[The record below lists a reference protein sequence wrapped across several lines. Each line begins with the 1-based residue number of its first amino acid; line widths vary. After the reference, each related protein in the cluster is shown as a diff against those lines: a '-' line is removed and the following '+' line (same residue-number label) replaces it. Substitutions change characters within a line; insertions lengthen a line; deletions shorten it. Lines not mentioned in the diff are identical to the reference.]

1 MSDLFSEA
9 LKDSQK
15 LREIAEQDA
24 KNAIVEAIT
33 PYIREMIAKEVAN
46 PTDFFFEQDE
56 EPETLEQPV
65 ADVQGMGGATPTVQ
79 PATTVDPTTA
89 NNLGPD
95 LGNTATAPL
104 TPEGEKV
111 VNATMPDEDGKI
123 TVDFQDLFIDDGKL
137 TLAKDQLSKLAPV
150 QAKGEEM
157 ALEPT
162 VEPGMAPTAAQ
173 PAVAA
178 PETAAPDASLQL
190 PTESLSYKEYGIAFS
205 NIAERI
211 DRAFFAGKI
220 TDVGRE
226 TLKQR
231 IFDLLE
237 AVDLMKEKGLITA
250 KQARL
255 QENKLEFLFIKLKE
269 AGLRNSYS
277 MKNNE
282 DKDTTMKSL
291 KEFAA
296 KLFEEEQ
303 NLAQDSASTGE
314 TGNKVDDAASKHAA
328 DVSGVD
334 PKLGGRKDI
343 EVAGKS
349 LTEGDALPGSDD
361 PDEEPWEK
369 GEPVVAEEDQA
380 GSMNEASGP
389 DAKPGAHKE
398 VSPAAMGFGD
408 TDEEPETA
416 GLAAESVEYEIDS
429 DELAEAIRD
438 IRKEGIRDKMR
449 KLAEA
454 SDGKDAESWE
464 DAEPE
469 GGKDESQKNLKEG
482 TMDETCME
490 DVDGM
495 PAADDEDEGLVD
507 DGGVA
512 DLVLSIDLPPEVE
525 EELAQLGL
533 TDDDLDVDVELNV
546 GDLDGMDDDAEVEIV
561 DDDEDM
567 NGPGSEEQDML
578 MADEM
583 AEGMMEG
590 KKNHM
595 DRKHKL
601 LEKKLLR
608 AAKLL
613 EEKNKELTEL
623 KKQLVETNLFT
634 AKAVYY
640 SKFLQRALTEK
651 ALTKKALQQIVEHLD
666 KGKTVAETKAIYKKI
681 ETKLNEHVTAS
692 RKLDGSS
699 SKVTKPGSANLTEG
713 VAPQAGHEI
722 LDGQT
727 SDRWKQLAGIRRAE
741 NKSS

>member
-56 EPETLEQPV
+56 EPEQPV

-79 PATTVDPTTA
+79 PATTVDTTTA
-89 NNLGPD
+89 DNLGTGLD
-95 LGNTATAPL
+95 NAATAPL

-111 VNATMPDEDGKI
+111 INASMPDEEGKI
-123 TVDFQDLFIDDGKL
+123 TVDFKDLFIDDGSL
-137 TLAKDQLSKLAPV
+137 TLGKEHLAKLAPV
-150 QAKGEEM
+150 QAKGEEIPPV
-157 ALEPT
+157 AAP
-162 VEPGMAPTAAQ
+162 VAAPTASQ
-173 PAVAA
+173 PAVA
-178 PETAAPDASLQL
+178 PETVSPEASLEL
-190 PTESLSYKEYGIAFS
+190 PTESLSYKDYGVAFG
-205 NIAERI
+205 NIAERV
-211 DRAFFAGKI
+211 DRAFFTGKI

-237 AVDLMKEKGLITA
+237 AVDLMKEKGLISA

-282 DKDTTMKSL
+282 DKDNTMKSL

-303 NLAQDSASTGE
+303 NLAQDSASVGE
-314 TGNKVDDAASKHAA
+314 TGLKVDDEASKHAA
-328 DVSGVD
+328 NVSGID
-334 PKLGGRKDI
+334 PKLGSRKDVG
-343 EVAGKS
+343 VAGKS
-349 LTEGDALPGSDD
+349 LAESDALPGSDD
-361 PDEEPWEK
+361 PDEEPWER
-369 GEPVVAEEDQA
+369 GEPAVTEENQDKA
-380 GSMNEASGP
+380 ATRSMKEASGP

-416 GLAAESVEYEIDS
+416 GLAAEAVEYEIDAN
-429 DELAEAIRD
+429 ELAEAIRD
-438 IRKEGIRDKMR
+438 IRKESIRNKMR
-449 KLAEA
+449 KLSEA
-454 SDGKDAESWE
+454 SDGKDSESWE

-469 GGKDESQKNLKEG
+469 GGKDESHKNLKEG
-482 TMDETCME
+482 SLDEYME
-490 DVDGM
+490 DAMGESMVEDSHELDADMAGDDAGM
-495 PAADDEDEGLVD
+495 
-507 DGGVA
+507 A
-512 DLVLSIDLPPEVE
+512 DLVLSIDLPPEIE

-533 TDDDLDVDVELNV
+533 SDEDVDVDVQVNV
-546 GDLDGMDDDAEVEIV
+546 GDLEDMDDDAEVEIV
-561 DDDEDM
+561 DDEEEDM
-567 NGPGSEEQDML
+567 AGPGSEEQDML

-583 AEGMMEG
+583 AESMMEG

-601 LEKKLLR
+601 LEAKLLR
-608 AAKLL
+608 AEKLL
-613 EEKNKELTEL
+613 KEKNKEVTEL
-623 KKQLVETNLFT
+623 KKQLAETNLFT

-666 KGKTVAETKAIYKKI
+666 KGKSVAETKAIYKKI
-681 ETKLNEHVTAS
+681 ESKLNEHITAS

-713 VAPQAGHEI
+713 VAPQAGHNN

-727 SDRWKQLAGIRRAE
+727 SDRWKQLAGISRKE
-741 NKSS
+741 K

>member
-56 EPETLEQPV
+56 DPEQPEQPGLD
-65 ADVQGMGGATPTVQ
+65 AQAMGGVAPTVQ
-79 PATTVDPTTA
+79 PPTTVDPTTA
-89 NNLGPD
+89 DNLGAG
-95 LGNTATAPL
+95 LGDTATAPL

-111 VNATMPDEDGKI
+111 INASMPDEEGKI
-123 TVDFQDLFIDDGKL
+123 TVDFKDLFIDDGSL
-137 TLAKDQLSKLAPV
+137 TLGKDQLAKIAPV
-150 QAKGEEM
+150 QAKGEEVPP
-157 ALEPT
+157 AEP
-162 VEPGMAPTAAQ
+162 VVAGAPATQ
-173 PAVAA
+173 PVVA
-178 PETAAPDASLQL
+178 PETVSPEASLEL
-190 PTESLSYKEYGIAFS
+190 PTESLSYKDYGIAFG
-205 NIAERI
+205 NISERI
-211 DRAFFAGKI
+211 DRAFFTGKI

-237 AVDLMKEKGLITA
+237 AVDLMKEKGLISA

-282 DKDTTMKSL
+282 DKDNTMKSL

-303 NLAQDSASTGE
+303 NLAQDSASVGE
-314 TGNKVDDAASKHAA
+314 TGLKVDDEASKHAA
-328 DVSGVD
+328 DVSGID
-334 PKLGGRKDI
+334 PKLGGRKDVG
-343 EVAGKS
+343 VAGKS
-349 LTEGDALPGSDD
+349 LTEADALPGSDD

-369 GEPVVAEEDQA
+369 GEPVVGEENQDKVVTR
-380 GSMNEASGP
+380 SMKEASGP
-389 DAKPGAHKE
+389 NAKPGAHKK

-416 GLAAESVEYEIDS
+416 GLAAEAVEYEIDAN
-429 DELAEAIRD
+429 ELAEAIRD
-438 IRKEGIRDKMR
+438 IRKESIRNKMR
-449 KLAEA
+449 SLSEA
-454 SDGKDAESWE
+454 SDGKDSESWE
-464 DAEPE
+464 DGEPE
-469 GGKDESQKNLKEG
+469 GGDDPSHKNLKEG
-482 TMDETCME
+482 SLDEYMDDAMGESMME
-490 DVDGM
+490 DG
-495 PAADDEDEGLVD
+495 EDEEELD
-507 DGGVA
+507 ADAEGGMA
-512 DLVLSIDLPPEVE
+512 DLVLSIDLPPEIE
-525 EELAQLGL
+525 DELAKLGL
-533 TDDDLDVDVELNV
+533 SDDDVDVDVQVNV
-546 GDLDGMDDDAEVEIV
+546 SDLEGMDDDAEVEIV
-561 DDDEDM
+561 DDEEDM
-567 NGPGSEEQDML
+567 AGPGSEEQDML

-601 LEKKLLR
+601 LEAKLAR

-613 EEKNKELTEL
+613 EEKNKEVTEL
-623 KKQLVETNLFT
+623 KKQLAETNLFT

-666 KGKTVAETKAIYKKI
+666 KGKSVAETKAIYKKI
-681 ETKLNEHVTAS
+681 ESRLNEHVTAS

-713 VAPQAGHEI
+713 VAPQAGHGN

-727 SDRWKQLAGIRRAE
+727 SDRWKQLAGISRR
-741 NKSS
+741 